1 MSGVPARRRGVLELP
16 ALMLMLTLGACAVVP
31 PEPKVDGET
40 LAIDEWTPP
49 AGPTTWRLQGR
60 TALRVADDAATASL
74 FWRESVDGYRID
86 LRGAFG
92 AGAVRVEGSEGAVT
106 LRTADGSRYE
116 AGSARELVRAVT
128 GYDLPVEYLRWW
140 VLAQPVPWLGGE
152 VRVDERGLPQRLEQ
166 DGWVVRYEG
175 FGETGGHRLPERLGV
190 TRGSVE
196 VRLMVRSWEVGG

>member
-1 MSGVPARRRGVLELP
+1 MSGGRAQCRGMAWLPVLVL
-16 ALMLMLTLGACAVVP
+16 AMTLGACAVVA
-31 PEPKVDGET
+31 PEPEADGEI
-40 LAIDEWTPP
+40 LSVAEWMPP
-49 AGPTTWRLQGR
+49 AGPTSWRLQGR

-74 FWRESVDGYRID
+74 FWRESADGYRID

-92 AGAVRVEGSEGAVT
+92 AGSVRVESAEGAVV
-106 LRTADGSRYE
+106 LRTADGSRYQ

-140 VLAQPVPWLGGE
+140 VRGQPVPWLGGE

-175 FGETGGHRLPERLGV
+175 FSETGGHRLPQRLGV
-190 TRGSVE
+190 TRGRVD
-196 VRLMVRSWEVGG
+196 VRLVVRSWEVGG